1 MHMCEP
7 SLATPQVTHRP
18 TERARKA
25 IERNVFVEKG
35 CMMRRAFLST
45 LPRLATRRQA
55 FKEHVWSLRQQ
66 DPERW
71 TTPVLAHHFKVPVE
85 NMHAMLVLKELE
97 VEAGSIDEELTSL
110 AEDAEEYLDSEYA
123 LDPAPS
129 DSTEGARP
137 QARRLGDVYDREQ
150 QQQQQQQQG
159 EAASAASDGDLS
171 LERMSYEEE
180 RALISA
186 VASRFGGNDDPP
198 FGGATPALG
207 SRPPR
212 RALQPQ
218 LGGDGSAAR
227 AGGGAA
233 AATDAGRRGCAARSG
248 SPPSPRA
255 ARRPSTRPCS
265 RPMAAAARRVRQ
277 SRPPAAAGHAGR
289 RAAAAERRRRGVLVR
304 RHAVRAH
311 DARRALLLL
320 APHRRRPRRPRAR
333 RRRRGSPAAP
343 RAHGRRA
350 LSLAEM
356 RAVGVPDFG
365 ARLRQNVERRARLLA
380 PDAEHYPYRNRGRY
394 LFADITRGGRR
405 ESTPQA
411 KRAWV
416 SQRGAPGEGGTTREP
431 TEASSA
437 TRASACSRQ
446 S

>member
-1 MHMCEP
+1 
-7 SLATPQVTHRP
+7 
-18 TERARKA
+18 
-25 IERNVFVEKG
+25 
-35 CMMRRAFLST
+35 MMRRAFLST

-66 DPERW
+66 DPGRW
-71 TTPVLAHHFKVPVE
+71 TTHVLAHHFKVPVE

-123 LDPAPS
+123 LDLAPS
-129 DSTEGARP
+129 DSTEGARRKP
-137 QARRLGDVYDREQ
+137 GASETFYDRE
-150 QQQQQQQQG
+150 QQQQQQG

-198 FGGATPALG
+198 FGGATPVLG
-207 SRPPR
+207 SALRAALSSLSLEEMAALHEQVAGKAAAADASEEGLRGALLASLTASGTPPVDAALLAPDGNGGPAAVAIEDLPLPQVSIPR
-212 RALQPQ
+212 R
-218 LGGDGSAAR
+218 GAA
-227 AGGGAA
+227 APSGGGAA
-233 AATDAGRRGCAARSG
+233 FWYDGTQSAPKMRAVRSSGSRRTDAALAVPARVVDG
-248 SPPSPRA
+248 E
-255 ARRPSTRPCS
+255 
-265 RPMAAAARRVRQ
+265 V
-277 SRPPAAAGHAGR
+277 
-289 RAAAAERRRRGVLVR
+289 
-304 RHAVRAH
+304 
-311 DARRALLLL
+311 
-320 APHRRRPRRPRAR
+320 RRPRRAPTA
-333 RRRRGSPAAP
+333 GS
-343 RAHGRRA
+343 A
-350 LSLAEM
+350 LSLEEM

-431 TEASSA
+431 TESELRHARL
-437 TRASACSRQ
+437 RAQPPIMTPRIKRNQ
-446 S
+446 